1 MRSSGNGNKE
11 RPTQVGQKDYSGRLS
26 GGMKEIVESPNA
38 PPPIGPYSQAAADA
52 GLLFMSGQVG
62 RQHNVA
68 TLEAGVAEQ
77 TRQAIRNLQ
86 AVLAER
92 GLALA
97 DVVKTTVFLLDMD
110 DFGAMNAV
118 YIEMFGEDAAP
129 ARSTIGVARLPLDA
143 LVEIDAIAVL
153 R

>member
-1 MRSSGNGNKE
+1 
-11 RPTQVGQKDYSGRLS
+11 
-26 GGMKEIVESPNA
+26 MKEIIESSNA
-38 PPPIGPYSQAAADA
+38 PPPIGPYSQAVADA

-68 TLEAGVAEQ
+68 TLEPGVAEQ

-118 YIEMFGEDAAP
+118 YIEMFGEDASEWRGCRWTRWSRLMPSPCCGRWTPPTVRSPGCCSLAWRSP
-129 ARSTIGVARLPLDA
+129 QAARW
-143 LVEIDAIAVL
+143 
-153 R
+153 

>member
-1 MRSSGNGNKE
+1 
-11 RPTQVGQKDYSGRLS
+11 
-26 GGMKEIVESPNA
+26 MKEIVESPKA
-38 PPPIGPYSQAAADA
+38 PPPIGPYSQAVADA

-62 RQHNVA
+62 RQHDVA

-92 GLALA
+92 GLTLA
-97 DVVKTTVFLLDMD
+97 DVVKTTVFLADMD
-110 DFGAMNAV
+110 DFGAMNTV
-118 YIEMFGEDAAP
+118 YIEMFGEEMAP
-129 ARSTIGVARLPLDA
+129 ARSTVEVARLPLDA

-153 R
+153 Q

>member
-1 MRSSGNGNKE
+1 
-11 RPTQVGQKDYSGRLS
+11 
-26 GGMKEIVESPNA
+26 
-38 PPPIGPYSQAAADA
+38 
-52 GLLFMSGQVG
+52 MSGQVG

-118 YIEMFGEDAAP
+118 YIEMFGEEVAP
-129 ARSTIGVARLPLDA
+129 ARSTIAVVRLPLDA